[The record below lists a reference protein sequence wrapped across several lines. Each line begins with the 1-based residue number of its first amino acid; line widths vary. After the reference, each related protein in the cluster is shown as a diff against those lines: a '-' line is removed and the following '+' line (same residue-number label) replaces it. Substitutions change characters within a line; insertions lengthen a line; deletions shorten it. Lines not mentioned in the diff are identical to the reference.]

1 MLFKIYL
8 FSLVHR
14 RPRGRGDTSK
24 TNWFWKKARN
34 WTSLFSY
41 WMKMLRMEKEENK
54 RQGQMQLVSNP
65 PIKKKNKHVV
75 WRRPPENIWLEVFGP
90 ALAMMGS
97 RMRRGRGSAPRYNL
111 WISFVLVFSFFVFRF
126 LLYLNVLVKRERY
139 LCLKRHTIFVVRLN
153 IIQPNAKITN
163 KYDFHESQWTLEHQ
177 RDFGLVRAC
186 NKLTFWLKNI

>member
-1 MLFKIYL
+1 MLFQIYL

-75 WRRPPENIWLEVFGP
+75 WRRPPENIWLEAFGP

-111 WISFVLVFSFFVFRF
+111 TTLDLVLFLCSLSLFFVFFCTWMFWWSESAARVSNGTLF
-126 LLYLNVLVKRERY
+126 LWYG
-139 LCLKRHTIFVVRLN
+139 
-153 IIQPNAKITN
+153 
-163 KYDFHESQWTLEHQ
+163 WT
-177 RDFGLVRAC
+177 
-186 NKLTFWLKNI
+186 